1 MVSLMLTAAFAAQA
15 QLKVA
20 PKMEKGAVKTYAT
33 ETVVNTAGQPEF
45 KLTCEESY
53 TVTDATADG
62 YVVDYMTKS
71 VGTDASA
78 DNIGA
83 QLMLGSQ
90 ELLKGLNVRIAT
102 NKDGKP
108 EKVVNYDEL
117 KGQLDK
123 AADKLVDDML
133 KKIPQLAQMMPKES
147 LKESVLENISEQSLL
162 SAANIMELNGKTVM
176 TGAQEDYT
184 NEQGMKMKRM
194 YFVNGKS
201 IVTNGSLNMSRDE
214 MKALII
220 AQVEKAAPDQAEMIK
235 QNIDQVM
242 DSGMVKMDMKETG
255 TYELQDD
262 GWVKSLKQ
270 EKTIGGMGQDAT
282 FKSTVTLK

>member
-20 PKMEKGAVKTYAT
+20 PKMEKGTVKTYAT

-242 DSGMVKMDMKETG
+242 DSGMVKMDMKETS